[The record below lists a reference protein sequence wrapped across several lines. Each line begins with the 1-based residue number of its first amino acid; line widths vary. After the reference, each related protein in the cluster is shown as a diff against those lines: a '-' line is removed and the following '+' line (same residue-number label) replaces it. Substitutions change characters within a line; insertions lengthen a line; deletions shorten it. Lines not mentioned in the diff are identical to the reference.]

1 MMAGSLL
8 YKKEIPVNNGIS
20 VIVPTVGSI
29 LDNED
34 EYYGLVSV
42 FTAMPIDM
50 MVELDDAGIDFTTIN
65 EYDLFLYMFATL
77 RGRDIS
83 LVLSGINFSELDIAQ
98 NQRSGE
104 VVLVDKDGNVAFDR
118 STHINIANTLR
129 MIHHLEKDMRKP
141 VDKATRNY
149 MIDRARRKR
158 NRRRN
163 HQKVSQLES
172 LIIAL
177 VNTEQFSYDFESVQ
191 KMTIYQFNESVR
203 QVIKKIDYDNR
214 MHGIYAGTVS
224 LKDMSQDDL
233 NWLVH
238 K

>member
-1 MMAGSLL
+1 MG
-8 YKKEIPVNNGIS
+8 NGIS
-20 VIVPTVGSI
+20 VIVPTVGAI

-34 EYYGLVSV
+34 EYFGLVSM

-50 MVELDDAGIDFTTIN
+50 MVELDDAGIDFTAID
-65 EYDLFLYMFATL
+65 EYELFLYMFASL

-83 LVLSGINFSELDIAQ
+83 LVLSGIDFSELGIAQ

-214 MHGIYAGTVS
+214 MHGIYSGTVS

>member
-1 MMAGSLL
+1 MG
-8 YKKEIPVNNGIS
+8 NGIS
-20 VIVPTVGSI
+20 VIVPTVGAI

-34 EYYGLVSV
+34 EYFGLVSM

-50 MVELDDAGIDFTTIN
+50 MVELDDAGIDFTAID
-65 EYDLFLYMFATL
+65 EYELFLYMFASL
-77 RGRDIS
+77 RGRDIP
-83 LVLSGINFSELDIAQ
+83 LVLSGIDFSELGIAQ